1 MPKAPRD
8 YLLTEGETRVLF
20 IMGGVGAVAALVLI
34 LVLISARP
42 QGQYTPADTT
52 QYQQTLTTAAAAIGN
67 YSRNETTGRITIPIE
82 QAMELVAE
90 RGVTN
95 IQYGN
100 VTGDAEADPV
110 APSAEPETGDPAG
123 AGENAGSATGGGTG
137 GQGQ

>member
-20 IMGGVGAVAALVLI
+20 IMGGIGAVATLVLI

-52 QYQQTLTTAAAAIGN
+52 QYQQTLTTAAAALTD

-82 QAMELVAE
+82 QAMELVAQ
-90 RGVTN
+90 RGVNNLTF
-95 IQYGN
+95 GN

-110 APSAEPETGDPAG
+110 APSAQPESGDPAG
-123 AGENAGSATGGGTG
+123 TGEATGGGMD